1 MELPG
6 FTGYIPGAKWQVGSR
21 YVAGSRENSGF
32 SNRNTSVPEGAQLQ
46 TPNTLN
52 QHFSGEN
59 VRIEKSRM
67 NPHVKIEQRSMAMGG
82 GGGDEQM
89 KNFTE
94 MTNEELRERLM
105 KMQMDMQNLQMAM
118 GANGDGSMRNSANY
132 ATREEPTGRMD
143 RRTEYETGQRGQ
155 QEQLKQRSK
164 SMPRKIESNPFD
176 GIESGWWSKGEVK
189 RNQVGFLEQM
199 RFFLSFFLFFS
210 LSGKL
215 KLIYFKERR
224 EIANGGQMVSGG
236 NWNQRPPSRQ
246 RVSRRIGA
254 LEKDETEDIPAAGY
268 SGHIQGLRQLGVGKP
283 FNVAAK
289 QAKKEYIERRR
300 TYSGSRDALNGRGR
314 GTQFSEEVLSA
325 NAVKLPDNRF

>member
-1 MELPG
+1 MLLDH
-6 FTGYIPGAKWQVGSR
+6 AKTVDSR
-21 YVAGSRENSGF
+21 QE
-32 SNRNTSVPEGAQLQ
+32 
-46 TPNTLN
+46 TL
-52 QHFSGEN
+52 
-59 VRIEKSRM
+59 RDL
-67 NPHVKIEQRSMAMGG
+67 RSMAMGG
-82 GGGDEQM
+82 DEQM
-89 KNFTE
+89 RNFTE
-94 MTNEELRERLM
+94 MTNDELRERLM

-118 GANGDGSMRNSANY
+118 RVNGDGSNRNSANF
-132 ATREEPTGRMD
+132 AAREEPSGQMD
-143 RRTEYETGQRGQ
+143 RRTEYENGQRGQ

-189 RNQVGFLEQM
+189 RNQVGLLEQM
-199 RFFLSFFLFFS
+199 RLLLLLYFCFFS
-210 LSGKL
+210 FSSSFKKL
-215 KLIYFKERR
+215 KLIYIKERR

-246 RVSRRIGA
+246 RVSRKLGA
-254 LEKDETEDIPAAGY
+254 LEKDEAEDIPAAGY
-268 SGHIQGLRQLGVGKP
+268 SGHIQGLRQLGVGKS
-283 FNVAAK
+283 FNIAAK

>member
-1 MELPG
+1 MNCRNHRVYFCLIDLQQDIYFFDLQCRMAIE
-6 FTGYIPGAKWQVGSR
+6 INR
-21 YVAGSRENSGF
+21 YLVSPDIFLAQNGRLVADTLQDLVRTAGSLEEIHRE
-32 SNRNTSVPEGAQLQ
+32 L
-46 TPNTLN
+46 
-52 QHFSGEN
+52 
-59 VRIEKSRM
+59 
-67 NPHVKIEQRSMAMGG
+67 RSMAMGG
-82 GGGDEQM
+82 AEQM

-94 MTNEELRERLM
+94 MTNDELQDRFMR
-105 KMQMDMQNLQMAM
+105 MQMDMQNLQMAM
-118 GANGDGSMRNSANY
+118 RMQQQQHLGANGGGGGGMGGSERNSANY
-132 ATREEPTGRMD
+132 GMREEPSGRMD
-143 RRTEYETGQRGQ
+143 RRTKYENGQRGQ
-155 QEQLKQRSK
+155 QEQQKQRSK

-189 RNQVGFLEQM
+189 RNQ
-199 RFFLSFFLFFS
+199 
-210 LSGKL
+210 
-215 KLIYFKERR
+215 ERR

-246 RVSRRIGA
+246 RVSRKLGA
-254 LEKDETEDIPAAGY
+254 LEKDETEDIPTAGY

-300 TYSGSRDALNGRGR
+300 TYSGSREALNGRAR

>member
-1 MELPG
+1 MPNGYRNQPISG

-32 SNRNTSVPEGAQLQ
+32 SNRNASVPDGSQFP
-46 TPNTLN
+46 TPNATN
-52 QHFSGEN
+52 QNFSAEN
-59 VRIEKSRM
+59 
-67 NPHVKIEQRSMAMGG
+67 QRSMAMGG
-82 GGGDEQM
+82 GDEQM
-89 KNFTE
+89 RNFTE
-94 MTNEELRERLM
+94 MTNDELRERLM

-118 GANGDGSMRNSANY
+118 SMQNQQQQHSGTNGGDGSSRNAANFGD
-132 ATREEPTGRMD
+132 PSGRMD
-143 RRTEYETGQRGQ
+143 RRTEYENGQRGGGGQ

-164 SMPRKIESNPFD
+164 SMPRKIENNPFD

-189 RNQVGFLEQM
+189 RNQ
-199 RFFLSFFLFFS
+199 
-210 LSGKL
+210 
-215 KLIYFKERR
+215 ERR

-254 LEKDETEDIPAAGY
+254 LEKDETEDIPTAGY

-300 TYSGSRDALNGRGR
+300 TYSGSRGNWIYGG
-314 GTQFSEEVLSA
+314 
-325 NAVKLPDNRF
+325 K

>member
-1 MELPG
+1 MPNGYRNQPISG

-32 SNRNTSVPEGAQLQ
+32 TGRNSSGTGVPQIQ
-46 TPNTLN
+46 TENTLN
-52 QHFSGEN
+52 QNSFGE
-59 VRIEKSRM
+59 
-67 NPHVKIEQRSMAMGG
+67 HRSMAMGG
-82 GGGDEQM
+82 AEQM

-94 MTNEELRERLM
+94 MTNDELQDRFMR
-105 KMQMDMQNLQMAM
+105 MQMDMQNLQMAM
-118 GANGDGSMRNSANY
+118 RMQQQQHLGANGGGGGGMGGSERNSANY
-132 ATREEPTGRMD
+132 GMREEPSGRMD
-143 RRTEYETGQRGQ
+143 RRTKYENGQRGQ
-155 QEQLKQRSK
+155 QEQQKQRSK

-189 RNQVGFLEQM
+189 RNQ
-199 RFFLSFFLFFS
+199 
-210 LSGKL
+210 
-215 KLIYFKERR
+215 ERR

-246 RVSRRIGA
+246 RVSRKLGA
-254 LEKDETEDIPAAGY
+254 LEKDETEDIPTAGY

-300 TYSGSRDALNGRGR
+300 TYSGSREALNGRAR

>member
-1 MELPG
+1 MPNSYKNQPISG

-32 SNRNTSVPEGAQLQ
+32 STRNVSGPEGAQLQ
-46 TPNTLN
+46 TPNASN
-52 QHFSGEN
+52 QNFSAEN
-59 VRIEKSRM
+59 
-67 NPHVKIEQRSMAMGG
+67 RSMAMGG
-82 GGGDEQM
+82 DEQM
-89 KNFTE
+89 RNFTE
-94 MTNEELRERLM
+94 MTNDELRERLM

-118 GANGDGSMRNSANY
+118 RVNGDGSNRNSANF
-132 ATREEPTGRMD
+132 AAREEPSGRMD
-143 RRTEYETGQRGQ
+143 RRTEYENGQRGQ

-164 SMPRKIESNPFD
+164 SMPKKIESNPFD

-189 RNQVGFLEQM
+189 RNQ
-199 RFFLSFFLFFS
+199 
-210 LSGKL
+210 
-215 KLIYFKERR
+215 ERR

-246 RVSRRIGA
+246 RVSRKLGA
-254 LEKDETEDIPAAGY
+254 LEKDEAEDIPAAGY
-268 SGHIQGLRQLGVGKP
+268 SGHIQGLRQLGVGKS
-283 FNVAAK
+283 FNIAAK